1 MDIGSLVLWKKT
13 GCFGII
19 LSLCQEAWGKKRW
32 CISWG
37 DGRVA
42 FEWENYLELLD
53 KKNENQYT

>member
-1 MDIGSLVLWKKT
+1 MDIGSLVLCKKT

-37 DGRVA
+37 DGRIA
-42 FEWENYLELLD
+42 YEWENYLETLD
-53 KKNENQYT
+53 KKNEN